1 MDIGSFYVLWTVVFL
16 CARRDACSI
25 LAIFCRSG
33 EREVERSLGLHLVQ
47 TPREEG
53 EVRASGPRLGWG
65 DAIRL
70 ARGHLQYMRYD
81 IASPIALIITNSAS
95 ILLPQYLA

>member
-81 IASPIALIITNSAS
+81 IASPIFFFFL
-95 ILLPQYLA
+95 